1 MAPGMRVKIMTR
13 WCYQYGKH
21 GAPIEGVLLGFSPS
35 GALARARMDD
45 EADSFVWVKHL
56 EPL

>member
-1 MAPGMRVKIMTR
+1 MRVKIMTR

-35 GALARARMDD
+35 GALARVRMDD
-45 EADSFVWVKHL
+45 EADSFIWVKHL